1 MTKELIERITQ
12 AREHTQ
18 LYGQVL
24 PALWVYQPFTMN
36 AGELFSAIE
45 ALQARVVELGDELE
59 RERICHAACG
69 VIALSNTPESAATMR
84 QMKDE
89 YRSASVQDVCNAV
102 DREMALRVE
111 RDSLAAELAAA
122 RAQEPVSYRYKFT
135 HPISGE
141 PVWRDSSPMW
151 NGQCVQEV
159 QPLFAAPVPPVREP
173 LSYRDILRIY
183 NEVGPEDG
191 APYRFAGAIEALQA
205 RVAELEYLDTQRLSS
220 LRQVEAERNAAQGV
234 IETITKDPTWFELK
248 AERDALAA
256 ELAAALPYGP
266 RPTFGA
272 IGSRDVDVAEAQ
284 RAWDKAMA
292 AQPAQVPAG
301 SIRLWDTQWASIVN
315 HDNAYNGWS
324 TNDAV
329 NHAVRMTER
338 YIAAN
343 VAQNNLPPL
352 PAAPE
357 VK

>member
-141 PVWRDSSPMW
+141 PVWRDSSSTW

-159 QPLFAAPVPPVREP
+159 QQLFAAPIPPVREP
-173 LSYRDILRIY
+173 LSDNTITALRQAIAQP
-183 NEVGPEDG
+183 EACTWTETDDEDG
-191 APYRFAGAIEALQA
+191 IWSSSCGELWSFIDGGPKEN
-205 RVAELEYLDTQRLSS
+205 RVSYCHNCGKK
-220 LRQVEAERNAAQGV
+220 V
-234 IETITKDPTWFELK
+234 
-248 AERDALAA
+248 
-256 ELAAALPYGP
+256 
-266 RPTFGA
+266 
-272 IGSRDVDVAEAQ
+272 
-284 RAWDKAMA
+284 
-292 AQPAQVPAG
+292 
-301 SIRLWDTQWASIVN
+301 
-315 HDNAYNGWS
+315 
-324 TNDAV
+324 
-329 NHAVRMTER
+329 
-338 YIAAN
+338 
-343 VAQNNLPPL
+343 
-352 PAAPE
+352 E
-357 VK
+357 VKP

>member
-173 LSYRDILRIY
+173 CEQEAPYIGHDCDPTLPDSSKVICPACCTQFRAIPTDVQNLMLGAGFEPPFKATPVREPLSYRDILRIY

-191 APYRFAGAIEALQA
+191 VPYRFAGAIEA
-205 RVAELEYLDTQRLSS
+205 
-220 LRQVEAERNAAQGV
+220 
-234 IETITKDPTWFELK
+234 ITKEQK
-248 AERDALAA
+248 
-256 ELAAALPYGP
+256 
-266 RPTFGA
+266 
-272 IGSRDVDVAEAQ
+272 
-284 RAWDKAMA
+284 
-292 AQPAQVPAG
+292 
-301 SIRLWDTQWASIVN
+301 
-315 HDNAYNGWS
+315 
-324 TNDAV
+324 
-329 NHAVRMTER
+329 
-338 YIAAN
+338 
-343 VAQNNLPPL
+343 
-352 PAAPE
+352 
-357 VK
+357 

>member
-122 RAQEPVSYRYKFT
+122 RAVIKRVQRIALIDPPHT
-135 HPISGE
+135 
-141 PVWRDSSPMW
+141 
-151 NGQCVQEV
+151 GQMLEI
-159 QPLFAAPVPPVREP
+159 AA
-173 LSYRDILRIY
+173 
-183 NEVGPEDG
+183 
-191 APYRFAGAIEALQA
+191 
-205 RVAELEYLDTQRLSS
+205 
-220 LRQVEAERNAAQGV
+220 V
-234 IETITKDPTWFELK
+234 I
-248 AERDALAA
+248 AA
-256 ELAAALPYGP
+256 EA
-266 RPTFGA
+266 T
-272 IGSRDVDVAEAQ
+272 
-284 RAWDKAMA
+284 K
-292 AQPAQVPAG
+292 
-301 SIRLWDTQWASIVN
+301 
-315 HDNAYNGWS
+315 
-324 TNDAV
+324 
-329 NHAVRMTER
+329 
-338 YIAAN
+338 
-343 VAQNNLPPL
+343 
-352 PAAPE
+352 
-357 VK
+357 